1 MTNHILIV
9 DDNDAF
15 REVLSDFFES
25 YEFKVTQASHAIEA
39 LEVLENHSFD
49 AIIVDVLMPKMN
61 GLDFAKRIL
70 SSAKPTPI
78 AIISGYTDQS
88 NFEEI
93 IKSPYLI
100 GFFPKPFNELKLISE
115 IQSKIQSYKEL
126 SI

>member
-1 MTNHILIV
+1 MANHILII

-25 YEFKVTQASHAIEA
+25 YDFKVTQASHAVAA
-39 LEVLENHSFD
+39 LEILEKQGFD
-49 AIIVDVLMPKMN
+49 CIIVDVLMPKMN
-61 GLDFAKRIL
+61 GLDFAKKIL
-70 SSAKPTPI
+70 SSTKPTPI

-100 GFFPKPFNELKLISE
+100 GFFPKPFNETKLISE
-115 IQSKIQSYKEL
+115 IQSKIQSNKEL
-126 SI
+126 SL